1 MRVTTLIQGFAPI
14 VGGEQRLVQRWAPL
28 WEREGVESVVLTRR
42 WQPDVPIR
50 ERQPGLKLWRI
61 PRAGLSRPGAVAWLA
76 GGLAGTVASRPD
88 VIQAMEL
95 LSPTTIALAARRVLG
110 VPVVAKVLSTG
121 PRGDVSLLK
130 TKPLGRQR
138 IAQAAREVDA
148 WVCMT
153 TLIRDELLAEGV
165 PEDRLH
171 LMANGVD
178 AAHFHPASPQERAD
192 ARQWLGLGP
201 DEVVHLYCGRF
212 REVKRLDV
220 VLQAVATVPGH
231 VVLVG
236 EGPEEAR
243 LRAMAEEPAL
253 RGRVTILPPVEDT
266 APFYRAA
273 DVYIS
278 ASHTEGMSVS
288 VLEAMASGNT
298 VVASPASGMIDL
310 LGGDA
315 GVVAA
320 DAGSDALA
328 AVLADVVGDPA
339 RRRTHG
345 EVARRKVEKD
355 FSLEANAS
363 AMLDVYRSLTP
374 AGPRP

>member
-1 MRVTTLIQGFAPI
+1 MRVTTLIQGFAPV

-28 WEREGVESVVLTRR
+28 WERDGVESIVLTRR

-50 ERQPGLKLWRI
+50 ERQPGLKLWRV
-61 PRAGLSRPGAVAWLA
+61 PRTGLSRRGAIAWLT
-76 GGLAGTVASRPD
+76 GGVTGTVASRPD

-95 LSPTTIALAARRVLG
+95 LSPTTIALAATRVLR

-130 TKPLGRQR
+130 TKPLGAQR
-138 IAQAAREVDA
+138 IAQAARDVDA

-165 PEDRLH
+165 PEERLH

-178 AAHFHPASPQERAD
+178 AGHFHPASATERAD
-192 ARQWLGLGP
+192 ARQRLGLP
-201 DEVVHLYCGRF
+201 SDEVVHLYCGRF
-212 REVKRLDV
+212 REVRRLDV
-220 VLQAVATVPGH
+220 VLEAVAKVPGH

-236 EGPEEAR
+236 EGPEEER
-243 LRAMAEEPAL
+243 LRAMAQDPSL

-273 DVYIS
+273 DVYLS

-288 VLEAMASGNT
+288 VLEAMASANT

-310 LGGDA
+310 LGGGA

-320 DAGSDALA
+320 DATSEALA
-328 AVLADVVGDPA
+328 AALTSVVEDTG
-339 RRRTHG
+339 RRRAHG
-345 EVARRKVEKD
+345 EVARRKVED
-355 FSLEANAS
+355 AFSLEANAS
-363 AMLDVYRSLTP
+363 AMVALYRSLIP
-374 AGPRP
+374 DARRR

>member
-1 MRVTTLIQGFAPI
+1 MRVTTLIQGFAPV

-28 WEREGVESVVLTRR
+28 WERQGVESIVLTRR
-42 WQPDVPIR
+42 WQPEVPVR
-50 ERQPGLKLWRI
+50 ERQPGLRLWRI
-61 PRAGLSRPGAVAWLA
+61 PRSGQGPAGAAAWLA
-76 GGLAGTVASRPD
+76 GGLTGTVASRPD
-88 VIQAMEL
+88 VVQAMEL
-95 LSPTTIALAARRVLG
+95 LSPTTIALAAARALR

-138 IAQAAREVDA
+138 LAQAAREVDA
-148 WVCMT
+148 WICMT
-153 TLIRDELLAEGV
+153 SLIRDELLDEGV
-165 PEDRLH
+165 PAERLH

-178 AAHFHPASPQERAD
+178 ATHFHPASAEERA
-192 ARQWLGLGP
+192 AERRRLGLHP
-201 DEVVHLYCGRF
+201 DEVVYLYCGRF

-220 VLQAVATVPGH
+220 VLEAVAKVPGH

-236 EGPEEAR
+236 EGPEETR
-243 LRAMAEEPAL
+243 LRAMADGPAL

-266 APFYRAA
+266 APFYHAA
-273 DVYIS
+273 DVYLS

-288 VLEAMASGNT
+288 VLEAMASANT

-328 AVLADVVGDPA
+328 AALVAVADDPA
-339 RRRTHG
+339 RRDLHGRT
-345 EVARRKVEKD
+345 ARRKVED
-355 FSLEANAS
+355 QFSLEANAA
-363 AMLDVYRSLTP
+363 AMLDLYASVIRD
-374 AGPRP
+374 GRRP